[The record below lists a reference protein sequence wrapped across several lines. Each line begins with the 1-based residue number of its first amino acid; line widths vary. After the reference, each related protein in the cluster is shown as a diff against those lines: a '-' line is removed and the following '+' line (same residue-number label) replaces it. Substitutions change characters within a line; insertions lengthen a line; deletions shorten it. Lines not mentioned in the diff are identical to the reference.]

1 LDAGAPATES
11 LRDAVADAA
20 GAADDKDLLATEIQF
35 VHRLA
40 SRSFL
45 VV

>member
-1 LDAGAPATES
+1 MYPRAPCAERS
-11 LRDAVADAA
+11 SDAVADAA
-20 GAADDKDLLATEIQF
+20 GTANHQNLLAAEIQF

-40 SRSFL
+40 SPLIL